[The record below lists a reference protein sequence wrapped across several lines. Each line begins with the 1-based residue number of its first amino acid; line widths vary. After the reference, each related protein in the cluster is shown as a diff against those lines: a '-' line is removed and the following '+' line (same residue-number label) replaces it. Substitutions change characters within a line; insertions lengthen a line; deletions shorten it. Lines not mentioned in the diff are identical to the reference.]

1 MRNLSK
7 KTYKKLIEIFFKCLY
22 GNISLDNNKTSKLV
36 SKIEVKEKFFKKK
49 NYFIYSITN
58 GSVFTDNTENV
69 AAISNNKLLA
79 EPSFQHGD
87 SRIISPKNNSV
98 LKKGLT
104 NFKKK
109 YHGNVLSLVQG
120 ASTENYFHWLMDI
133 LPKIRI
139 FISKYSINKIDYLYL
154 GNITPSQ
161 EESLKFLGI
170 KKRQIIKSKINKH
183 INAKQLFFVSHPW
196 YFKGKFHDQSHNLP
210 SWQIIWL
217 KQTFLKFKKKFKI
230 NKNIYIDRTES
241 KFSHCQIINHFEL
254 KKYLKKK
261 NFKIIKLSNQSFA
274 KQIYMFWNAKCVIG
288 AHGAALTNLVF
299 CKQKTKIIELK
310 PFRHPGK
317 NYQRISK
324 VNNLLYYSIE
334 SQKKYLKNKNGDIF
348 VDLKELD
355 KKINA

>member
-1 MRNLSK
+1 MRNLLK
-7 KTYKKLIEIFFKCLY
+7 KTYKKLTEIFFKFLY
-22 GNISLDNNKTSKLV
+22 GDINIDNSKNSKLI
-36 SKIEVKEKFFKKK
+36 SKIKVTNKFFKKK
-49 NYFIYSITN
+49 SYFIYSIKN

-69 AAISNNKLLA
+69 AAISNNKLHV
-79 EPSFQHGD
+79 ESSFQHGN
-87 SRIISPKNNSV
+87 SKIISVKNNSV

-104 NFKKK
+104 NFQKK

-139 FISKYSINKIDYLYL
+139 FKSKYSIDKIDYLYL
-154 GNITPSQ
+154 GDLTSSQ

-170 KKRQIIKSKINKH
+170 KKKQIIKSKIYKH
-183 INAKQLFFVSHPW
+183 INANKIFFVTHPW
-196 YFKGKFHDQSHNLP
+196 YFKGKFHDQSHNIP
-210 SWQIIWL
+210 RWQIIWL
-217 KQTFLKFKKKFKI
+217 KETFLKFKKKFKI
-230 NKNIYIDRTES
+230 NKKIYIDRTES
-241 KFSHCQIINHFEL
+241 KFSHCQIINHLEL

-261 NFKIIKLSNQSFA
+261 KFKIVRLGSQSFA
-274 KQIYMFWNAKCVIG
+274 KQIYMFWNANYIVG

-299 CKQKTKIIELK
+299 SKSKTKVIELK

-324 VNNLLYYSIE
+324 INKLNYHSIE

-348 VDLKELD
+348 VDLKKLD
-355 KKINA
+355 KKINL